1 MAKLF
6 FQYLALHN
14 KDNLPNIINNARN
27 ETTELSEQYS
37 FGKQT
42 NNPPNLE

>member
-14 KDNLPNIINNARN
+14 KDNLPNN
-27 ETTELSEQYS
+27 L
-37 FGKQT
+37 KQIAKVKSQFFEI
-42 NNPPNLE
+42 LY